1 MANEIYNSTWFG
13 NSLETAGSIGDKPD
27 LFGSQFDLQDR
38 VITDSGSLE
47 AKKCLSDAIFKIGI
61 K

>member
-27 LFGSQFDLQDR
+27 LFGSQFDFQYRTRFDN
-38 VITDSGSLE
+38 LE
-47 AKKCLSDAIFKIGI
+47 AKKCVSDTIFEIGTI
-61 K
+61 